1 MFTGPKGA
9 GKTSLAERLP
19 TILPDLDRDEQL
31 ELAAVHSLAGGLAA
45 RCPIDFAA
53 ALPLTAPLGIS
64 YGDPRWRHRARPP
77 G

>member
-31 ELAAVHSLAGGLAA
+31 ELTAVHSHWLAA
-45 RCPIDFAA
+45 CSPV
-53 ALPLTAPLGIS
+53 
-64 YGDPRWRHRARPP
+64 HH
-77 G
+77 